1 MISEKEINEIINL
14 PEEYNQIH
22 LSWLEGGEELGA
34 YKIIDKGCFEKP
46 EYEFIKAFRAKYS
59 DIISLLDVLRES
71 EYKEYFEVCLYF

>member
-46 EYEFIKAFRAKYS
+46 DYEFI
-59 DIISLLDVLRES
+59 
-71 EYKEYFEVCLYF
+71 